1 MTKGLLVVHL
11 FNFIQSE
18 LLLKYSP
25 SHISFAISWMKMF
38 SWRVKSTGSTKR
50 KLNDIILPQECQV
63 YLAILRSVNRI
74 AEDLHGI
81 TRTVRSP
88 AELLPQSAPRTRL
101 LFTQLYPFCTTLYI
115 LLDSLYI
122 AFLHSHF
129 PPSLNRNTFTSITSQ
144 TVLTTQSPAIPDN
157 SVHSC
162 MIRISNFISCHW
174 IKFCHVICST
184 NLCQSL
190 LTNVAVRLTTRT

>member
-38 SWRVKSTGSTKR
+38 SWRVKWTGSAKR
-50 KLNDIILPQECQV
+50 KLNDIILPRECQV
-63 YLAILRSVNRI
+63 YPAILLSVKRI

-162 MIRISNFISCHW
+162 AWYEYQISLAAIE
-174 IKFCHVICST
+174 
-184 NLCQSL
+184 
-190 LTNVAVRLTTRT
+190 